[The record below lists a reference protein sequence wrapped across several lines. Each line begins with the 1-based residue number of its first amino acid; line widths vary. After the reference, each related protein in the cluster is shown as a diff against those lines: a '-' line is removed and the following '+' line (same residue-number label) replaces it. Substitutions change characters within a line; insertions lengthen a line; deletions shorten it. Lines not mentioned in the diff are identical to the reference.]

1 MSTPTDN
8 GTIIPKGNSMS
19 WSYNGW
25 INYSGQKSVQSA
37 PPLHCVPLAPAVPS
51 ASLPQVWESET
62 VTREQATRAAL
73 TVKVAQAHGA
83 RVALNAHG
91 EVVVAAVEDEH
102 EKNLADLIKRKG
114 HPETQEQLHT
124 AALEAGY
131 SNEQSTALYSLYRV
145 KFKELPSV
153 PVTPLKGM
161 TFQPTTKDRKKQDE
175 QVMTFQPSPTM
186 AKKKAADAVEARAQ
200 VARDIQASLKQVRA
214 LSAGTSPAAAVRA
227 PVCAPRR
234 GLDMVAAARLFV
246 TWMQSQSDTAARREI
261 AAARQE
267 VAALAERIRADRE
280 TKRMTGRA

>member
-1 MSTPTDN
+1 MVWN
-8 GTIIPKGNSMS
+8 
-19 WSYNGW
+19 NGW

-51 ASLPQVWESET
+51 ASLPQVWEPET

-73 TVKVAQAHGA
+73 TAQVAQAHGS

-131 SNEQSTALYSLYRV
+131 TNEQSTALYSLYRA
-145 KFKELPSV
+145 KFKPLPSLPAAV
-153 PVTPLKGM
+153 DGM
-161 TFQPTTKDRKKQDE
+161 TFQPTTQAKKKQDE
-175 QVMTFQPSPTM
+175 AGMTFRPGTTM
-186 AKKKAADAVEARAQ
+186 GTKKPAADTEARAA
-200 VARDIQASLKQVRA
+200 VARDIEASLAQVRA
-214 LSAGTSPAAAVRA
+214 LSAGTSPAAAVRT
-227 PVCAPRR
+227 PVRPQRS
-234 GLDMVAAARLFV
+234 GLDMVAAARLFMK
-246 TWMQSQSDTAARREI
+246 WMQAQSDTAARSEI

-267 VAALAERIRADRE
+267 VAALAQRIEADRAA
-280 TKRMTGRA
+280 KRMTGRA